1 MKAKLSYKSKI
12 NIVIAIIILILFA
25 ASATTTYFFVK
36 GNQDSSAFTENDSQ
50 TGENTVMQES
60 TQGEQNNQ
68 KENDEVVIPNVN
80 DNNSEN
86 TTTKAEGNRP
96 STQIGQNGVKGNGT
110 ATTTQTTGNVPNQ
123 EYVTERTEQETVL
136 ASENYAVAWS
146 PLKIQANTTT
156 KGCSIIRPEITA
168 AKTVSENA
176 VEGEKITYTIT
187 VANNGNEA
195 GIAIVKDTIP
205 EGTTFVERS
214 IKVNKGETEYT
225 AEDLANGIEINVQ
238 KNTEVSV
245 EFEVIVNEDTVGTIS
260 NIAKVN
266 EEDTNATKSIVVDTI
281 KPVVFLNGVDGD
293 KDYAEETIEE
303 NKTATYEDKGARGT
317 DNVDGDFTIKKATKI
332 VFVDVDKTETEVKKV
347 NMGKAGEY
355 ILEYTYTDAAGNT
368 ATATRIVRVAD
379 TTAPEG
385 TIEKSNNDKPTN
397 KDVTVTLTTNE
408 PVDCPEGWTEVEGSN
423 GQKYTK
429 IYEDNKEDTVT
440 IVDKA
445 GNKTVVNF
453 EVKGIDKVAPEGTIE
468 KSNNDKPTNKDVTVT
483 LTTNEPVDCPEGW
496 TEVEGSNGQ
505 KYTKIYEDNKEDT
518 VTIVDKAGNK
528 TVVNFEVKG
537 IDKVAPEGTIEKSN
551 NDKPTN
557 KDVTV
562 TLTTN
567 EPVDCPEGW
576 TEVEGSNGQKYTKIY
591 EDNKEDTVT
600 IVDKAGNKTVVN
612 FEVKGIDKVAPEGT
626 IEKSNNDK
634 PTNKDVTVTLTTNEP
649 VDCPEGWTEVEG
661 SNGQKYTKIYED
673 NKEDTV
679 TIVDKA
685 GNKTVVNFE
694 VKGIDK
700 VAPEINI
707 AQNVTIIQWDEFVE
721 DIYDNISDTCTAKE
735 DLDVKIEGT
744 VDTSIAKTYTLTYTV
759 TDEAGNSSTKT
770 RTVEVKL
777 RKVMFADGPTFNS
790 KIKTLTNN
798 IKTIE
803 RVDTEPTTNN
813 YIEVQTEDSNKPI
826 KMWVD
831 KADNTKILWYT
842 KAPNPKLSS
851 DLSHMFSG
859 LSSLTSQDIT
869 NVCDTSNITNMNS
882 MFEGCTN
889 LITLDISNFNTSKV
903 TDMNSV
909 FSGCSSLTTLNV
921 SKWDTSKVTNMG
933 SMFNGCSNLTTLDVS
948 NFNTGEVTNMNSM
961 FNGCSNLTTLDVSN
975 FNTGK
980 VTDMNSVFSGC
991 SSLTTLNVSKWDTSK
1006 VTNMDSMFNGCSE
1019 LTTLDVSEFNTSNV
1033 TSMASMFNNC
1043 ENLTMLNVSNWDTS
1057 NVTSMSNMFK
1067 NCTNLT
1073 TVYASDSYV
1082 TNQVKTSEDMF
1093 TGCLNIKGGNGTTYD
1108 TSHIDKEYAR
1118 IDTPRTPGYFTPITP
1133 YVMFESGSTFN
1144 TKIKKLYNDNIATIE
1159 RPDTEEP
1166 LPQDNI
1172 VTIERAS
1179 VEPTTEKY
1187 IELQTVDS
1195 TNFIKMWVDK
1205 NDYTKILWYT
1215 KAEKPQ
1221 LNSDSSYMFNNLNN
1235 LKSQDITNICDTSKV
1250 TNMTQMFYRM

>member
-379 TTAPEG
+379 TT
-385 TIEKSNNDKPTN
+385 
-397 KDVTVTLTTNE
+397 
-408 PVDCPEGWTEVEGSN
+408 
-423 GQKYTK
+423 
-429 IYEDNKEDTVT
+429 
-440 IVDKA
+440 
-445 GNKTVVNF
+445 
-453 EVKGIDKVAPEGTIE
+453 
-468 KSNNDKPTNKDVTVT
+468 
-483 LTTNEPVDCPEGW
+483 
-496 TEVEGSNGQ
+496 
-505 KYTKIYEDNKEDT
+505 
-518 VTIVDKAGNK
+518 
-528 TVVNFEVKG
+528 
-537 IDKVAPEGTIEKSN
+537 
-551 NDKPTN
+551 
-557 KDVTV
+557 
-562 TLTTN
+562 
-567 EPVDCPEGW
+567 
-576 TEVEGSNGQKYTKIY
+576 
-591 EDNKEDTVT
+591 
-600 IVDKAGNKTVVN
+600 
-612 FEVKGIDKVAPEGT
+612 APEGT